1 MNQEKIGKFIVE
13 CRKENKLTQEQ
24 LAEKLGVTDR
34 SVSNWENGICLPDC
48 SLYKTLCDVLGIT
61 INELFAGQKIREEEY
76 KKVADKN
83 LMKMLKYKLYC
94 LSDKSISFDE
104 FGNALTRISEVTTML
119 QTFKTKE
126 EAVNFLMKNSKTS
139 YDECSKAYDFYINLF
154 KTNTGEKK

>member
-1 MNQEKIGKFIVE
+1 MNQEKIGKFISNV
-13 CRKENKLTQEQ
+13 RKDKKLTQRQ
-24 LAEKLGVTDR
+24 LADKLGITDR
-34 SVSNWENGICLPDC
+34 AISKWENGKSMPDL
-48 SLYKTLCDVLGIT
+48 SLLKPLCDILGIT

-76 KKVADKN
+76 KKVADEN

>member
-1 MNQEKIGKFIVE
+1 MNQKKIGKFIVE

-48 SLYKTLCDVLGIT
+48 SLYKPLCDVLGIT

-76 KKVADKN
+76 KKVADEN

-104 FGNALTRISEVTTML
+104 FGNALDRMSEAVIL
-119 QTFKTKE
+119 LKSFKTKE
-126 EAVNFLMKNSKTS
+126 EAVNFMMKETDLS
-139 YDECSKAYDFYINLF
+139 YEECSSAYDFYINLY
-154 KTNTGEKK
+154 KID

>member
-76 KKVADKN
+76 KKVADEN

-104 FGNALTRISEVTTML
+104 FGNALDRMSEAVIL
-119 QTFKTKE
+119 LKSFKTKE
-126 EAVNFLMKNSKTS
+126 EAVNFMMKETDLS
-139 YDECSKAYDFYINLF
+139 YEECSSAYDFYINLY
-154 KTNTGEKK
+154 KID